1 MGLPTKRMHKPS
13 ITRWYWTTIGLYLL
27 CLICFVFPLFLDPE
41 PNPNWRFLYFK
52 IYVIGLMPLMLL
64 IQAALLIVPARMVA
78 RRPTSKRDVR
88 ITVVACGLAMAILSI
103 GILIGLDELL
113 PSRGQW
119 APEQD
124 RTLWDTLLPFLQLG
138 LPPAM
143 WIGWSVFFYK
153 CDPYKQ
159 PKTFVE
165 NIANWLLR
173 GSIIE
178 ILIAIPA
185 HISARK
191 KSSCCAPDAITLLG
205 LAAGLSIALL
215 AFGPTVFV
223 LFYKKMKQKTK
234 AQASAEP
241 SSED

>member
-1 MGLPTKRMHKPS
+1 MGRPTKCMHKPS
-13 ITRWYWTTIGLYLL
+13 VTRWYWTTLGLYLL

-41 PNPNWRFLYFK
+41 VGSKWRFLYFL
-52 IYVIGLMPLMLL
+52 IYVIGVMPLMLL
-64 IQAALLIVPARMVA
+64 IQAALLIVPARVVA

-88 ITVVACGLAMAILSI
+88 ITVVACGLAMAILAI
-103 GILIGLDELL
+103 GILMGVEELL
-113 PSRGQW
+113 LNRFRWYTGQ
-119 APEQD
+119 D
-124 RTLWDTLLPFLQLG
+124 STLWNTLLLVVFWG
-138 LPPAM
+138 LPLAM
-143 WIGWSVFFYK
+143 WIGWSVFFCK

-215 AFGPTVFV
+215 AFGPSVFV
-223 LFYKKMKQKTK
+223 LFCKKMKQKTK

-241 SSED
+241 SNED